1 MTEDQDKYDNLLE
14 QLQEL
19 PEEKAPPAL
28 REEINRLHPSEIADL
43 LESLPGKQRD
53 NVWDL
58 IDPELEGDVLVHVQD
73 AVRSGRLEQMAPE
86 KLAEVAEAL
95 DTDDAVDLLQ
105 DLPEPMVDEVL
116 QSMDAQN
123 RARLATVLSYP
134 EDTAGGLMNVDAI
147 TVRAEVELDVVLRYL
162 RVRGELPEKT
172 DNLIVVDR
180 NNSYL
185 GMLPLENILTQPP
198 ERTVGE
204 VMIDV
209 EPITVDRPAREVA
222 IMFEQRDLLSAPVVD
237 AAGSLLGRITV
248 DDVVDVIV
256 DRGDQSLMSMAG
268 LDPSDDLFEPVLES
282 ARRRAIWLG
291 VNLATAFVAAW
302 VIGRF
307 EATISQLV
315 ALAILMPVVASMGG
329 IAGSQT
335 LTLVI
340 RGLALGH
347 VSFANAR
354 SLLYKELSVS
364 IINACIWALVVGCIA
379 YFWFDNAPL
388 GVVLGMAMIV
398 NLLTAALSGL
408 AIPLVL
414 KQLQIDPA
422 LAGGVV
428 LTTVTDVVG
437 FTAFLGLATIF
448 LV

>member
-1 MTEDQDKYDNLLE
+1 MTEDQDKHDTLLE
-14 QLQEL
+14 RLQDL
-19 PEEKAPPAL
+19 PEERAPLKLSAEL
-28 REEINRLHPSEIADL
+28 NRLHPSEIADL
-43 LESLPGKQRD
+43 LESLPAKQRD
-53 NVWDL
+53 SVWAI
-58 IDPELEGDVLVHVQD
+58 IDPELEADVLCHVQD

-86 KLAEVAEAL
+86 KLAEVAEGL

-105 DLPEPMVDEVL
+105 DLPQPMVDEVL

-147 TVRAEVELDVVLRYL
+147 TVRAEVELDVVIRYL
-162 RVRGELPEKT
+162 RVRGQLPEKT

-198 ERTVGE
+198 DRTVGE
-204 VMIDV
+204 VMTEV
-209 EPITVDRPAREVA
+209 EPISVDRSASEVA

-237 AAGSLLGRITV
+237 ASGSLLGRITV
-248 DDVVDVIV
+248 DDVVDVIA

-268 LDPSDDLFEPVLES
+268 LAPGDDLFEPVVDS
-282 ARRRAIWLG
+282 ARRRAVWLG

-347 VSFANAR
+347 VSLANAR

-364 IINACIWALVVGCIA
+364 IINALIWALVVGCIA
-379 YFWFDNAPL
+379 YYWFESVPL
-388 GVVLGMAMIV
+388 GVVLGTAMII
-398 NLLTAALSGL
+398 NLLTAALSGIV
-408 AIPLVL
+408 IPLVL
-414 KQLQIDPA
+414 KHLQIDPA

-437 FTAFLGLATIF
+437 FTAFLGLATLF
-448 LV
+448 LL